1 MSSNTRSTSDAQQQT
16 ALTIDP
22 VIYEQPT
29 ILIHNTATIP
39 NMEVDLKLIIYS
51 RARVVKWLSIID
63 MTFLTISVILSAIN
77 GSFFWVFIP
86 LFLFCFCGYK
96 GATTYQKNLVIIY
109 DIYLF
114 GMTIFYF
121 YIALYSNSF
130 LWLLFVILEFYFFY
144 YTSRLIQCLNSI
156 PEDMIESLRS
166 GWNPNEFAYYY
177 Y

>member
-22 VIYEQPT
+22 IIYEQPT
-29 ILIHNTATIP
+29 ILIHSTATIP
-39 NMEVDLKLIIYS
+39 NIEIDLKLIVYS

-63 MTFLTISVILSAIN
+63 MTFLTISLVLYALN
-77 GSFFWVFIP
+77 GAFFWIFLP
-86 LFLFCFCGYK
+86 MFLFCFCGYK

-121 YIALYSNSF
+121 YIALYSKSF
-130 LWLLFVILEFYFFY
+130 FWFLFVFLEFYFFY
-144 YTSRLIQCLNSI
+144 YTSRLIQYLNSI
-156 PEDMIESLRS
+156 PEDIVESLRS
-166 GWNPNEFAYYY
+166 GWNPNEFAYFYY
-177 Y
+177 

>member
-29 ILIHNTATIP
+29 FVIHNTTTIP
-39 NMEVDLKLIIYS
+39 NIEIDLKLIVYS

-63 MTFLTISVILSAIN
+63 MTFLTISLLLYALN
-77 GSFFWVFIP
+77 GAFFWVFLP
-86 LFLFCFCGYK
+86 LFLFCFCGYR

-130 LWLLFVILEFYFFY
+130 FWLIFLFLEFYFFF
-144 YTSRLIQCLNSI
+144 YTTHLIQYLNSI
-156 PEDMIESLRS
+156 DEDIIESLRS
-166 GWNPNEFAYYY
+166 GWNPSEITYFYY
-177 Y
+177 

>member
-22 VIYEQPT
+22 IIYEQPT
-29 ILIHNTATIP
+29 ILIHSTATIP
-39 NMEVDLKLIIYS
+39 NMEIDLKLIVYS

-63 MTFLTISVILSAIN
+63 MTFLTISLVLYALN
-77 GSFFWVFIP
+77 GEFFWIFLP
-86 LFLFCFCGYK
+86 MFLFCFCGYK

-121 YIALYSNSF
+121 YIALHSNSF